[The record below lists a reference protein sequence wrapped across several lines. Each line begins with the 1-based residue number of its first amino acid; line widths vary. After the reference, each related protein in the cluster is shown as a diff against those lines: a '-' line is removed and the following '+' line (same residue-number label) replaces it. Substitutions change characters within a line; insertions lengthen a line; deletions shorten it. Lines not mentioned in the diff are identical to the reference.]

1 MIFIYS
7 GFRCGGET
15 ENRHVVYPTGGMSA
29 IYFDFIDFIIY
40 VDYGKISGSLG
51 LLA

>member
-51 LLA
+51 FLA